1 MGIRDM
7 QRKIRALK
15 ADIAEAEG
23 LQDVWPCAMNE
34 KRIAYFRELLE
45 YYEMDLAM
53 MREAGRK
60 HDTSRRGAPAHETR
74 GAGGGQASA

>member
-7 QRKIRALK
+7 QRKIRELK
-15 ADIAEAEG
+15 ADIEEAEVAED
-23 LQDVWPCAMNE
+23 LWPCPPNE

-53 MREAGRK
+53 MREVGRK
-60 HDTSRRGAPAHETR
+60 HDTSRRGAPAHEAR

>member
-7 QRKIRALK
+7 QRKIRELR

-23 LQDVWPCAMNE
+23 LQDMGPCPMNE

-45 YYEMDLAM
+45 YYEADLEAL
-53 MREAGRK
+53 REARHRVK
-60 HDTSRRGAPAHETR
+60 KADF
-74 GAGGGQASA
+74 

>member
-7 QRKIRALK
+7 QRKIRELR

-23 LQDVWPCAMNE
+23 LQDMWPCPMNE
-34 KRIAYFRELLE
+34 KRIAYFRDLLE

-53 MREAGRK
+53 MREVGRK
-60 HDTSRRGAPAHETR
+60 HDTGRRGAPAHEAR
-74 GAGGGQASA
+74 GTGS

>member
-7 QRKIRALK
+7 QAKIRALK

-23 LQDVWPCAMNE
+23 LQDMWPCPMNE

-45 YYEMDLAM
+45 YYEADLEA
-53 MREAGRK
+53 MREARK
-60 HDTSRRGAPAHETR
+60 RKS
-74 GAGGGQASA
+74 

>member
-7 QRKIRALK
+7 QRKIRELR

-23 LQDVWPCAMNE
+23 LQDVWPCPMNE

-45 YYEMDLAM
+45 YYEMDLEAL
-53 MREAGRK
+53 REARK
-60 HDTSRRGAPAHETR
+60 QRAKI
-74 GAGGGQASA
+74 

>member
-7 QRKIRALK
+7 QRKIRELR

-23 LQDVWPCAMNE
+23 LQDMWPCAMNE

-45 YYEMDLAM
+45 YYEMDLEAL
-53 MREAGRK
+53 REVRK
-60 HDTSRRGAPAHETR
+60 RRAKI
-74 GAGGGQASA
+74 

>member
-7 QRKIRALK
+7 QRKIRELR

-23 LQDVWPCAMNE
+23 LQGMWPCAMNE

-45 YYEMDLAM
+45 YYEADLEA
-53 MREAGRK
+53 MREARK
-60 HDTSRRGAPAHETR
+60 RKS
-74 GAGGGQASA
+74 

>member
-7 QRKIRALK
+7 QRKIRELR

-23 LQDVWPCAMNE
+23 LQGMWPCPMNE

-45 YYEMDLAM
+45 YYEMDL
-53 MREAGRK
+53 EALR
-60 HDTSRRGAPAHETR
+60 ETR
-74 GAGGGQASA
+74 KRRAKA